1 MTEIEI
7 ELTRAYL
14 QSSGQDPV
22 AALIRS
28 VRDLTRTLRHFS
40 GGEFGARPAA
50 SDEET
55 EFPYQDGS
63 LYALARPATAPALAS

>member
-14 QSSGQDPV
+14 QLANQDPV

-28 VRDLTRTLRHFS
+28 VRDLARTRMPVSVSDAEFRSPPPTWNRLDVDTASEPFS
-40 GGEFGARPAA
+40 GPLLAEAA
-50 SDEET
+50 
-55 EFPYQDGS
+55 
-63 LYALARPATAPALAS
+63 